1 MNASRGLFDISGP
14 HGRFRRR
21 HDESIIMGV
30 CAGIGDFF
38 SIDRNVIRLV
48 SLLLLWLFTIP
59 TMLVYFLLAW
69 IGDVR

>member
-1 MNASRGLFDISGP
+1 MNATRGFFNISGRY
-14 HGRFRRR
+14 GRFRRR
-21 HDESIIMGV
+21 QDENIIMGV

-38 SIDRNVIRLV
+38 SIDRNVVRLV